1 MFARKLSVALVEGD
15 ARRPAPQAWLDE
27 YFMKNFIRPGAFDET
42 LVTGEGEMETG
53 FGVSPE
59 TVQRALEA
67 WWRGRK
73 MIVGEARVE
82 VRQR

>member
-1 MFARKLSVALVEGD
+1 MFARKLTVEIVEGV
-15 ARRPAPQAWLDE
+15 RRRAAPQEWLDE

-53 FGVSPE
+53 LGVAPE
-59 TVQRALEA
+59 AVRQALEA

-73 MIVGEARVE
+73 AIGREAQVE
-82 VRQR
+82 VIPR